1 LKMKHLPCHIKLPEE
16 ELRTWRIIEGTER

>member
-1 LKMKHLPCHIKLPEE
+1 MKHLPCHTKLIEE